1 MEEVW
6 CVRGGVGLPGLDFAI
21 FPCRFEKSA
30 FLPPVSK
37 PSEIRTP
44 GKVLEVRLVKGFDIV
59 WEVAA
64 AGTAG
69 TLTLAKI

>member
-1 MEEVW
+1 MSEGASDSQVW
-6 CVRGGVGLPGLDFAI
+6 TLPFFHAVLK
-21 FPCRFEKSA
+21 KSA

-44 GKVLEVRLVKGFDIV
+44 GKVQEVRLVKGFDIV

-64 AGTAG
+64 AGAVG